1 MVMLVMF
8 NSNRY
13 IFIIFFL
20 FFVIACS
27 NKKNNQND
35 YHETQDLVTKENI
48 QQGETKIVEADE
60 EEPFFFYVSKP
71 IKYMKPI
78 FDSNGEVIDNKEIES
93 NQNFCIIKYE
103 DNSWNSIWGASNEF
117 SHILKVETNRIIEI
131 YIETSTFVSKGQPS
145 FWDWNYPKT
154 VKIKIDD
161 DLFLKIKS
169 SIDTYNYLIN
179 YNDLFFS
186 ESVNVLVI
194 CDNLRVREDP
204 NMDSSTKVI
213 GKLKKWDKMIAID
226 CTETKETIENLEYP
240 WYKIRLKDGTEGWV
254 FGGFAKIYFD
264 DKDLELLYK
273 AFEKEGSEYT
283 NQFLTSDES

>member
-1 MVMLVMF
+1 MF

>member
-1 MVMLVMF
+1 MVVMF
-8 NSNRY
+8 NRIKFLFLILS
-13 IFIIFFL
+13 L

-35 YHETQDLVTKENI
+35 FHETQDLVTKENI

-78 FDSNGEVIDNKEIES
+78 FDSNGEVFEYNEIES

-161 DLFLKIKS
+161 DLFFKIKS

-213 GKLKKWDKMIAID
+213 GKLKKWDKVIAID
-226 CTETKETIENLEYP
+226 CTETKDTIENLEYP

-273 AFEKEGSEYT
+273 AFEKKGSEYT
-283 NQFLTSDES
+283 NQFITPEEY